1 MSDVGGPAA
10 FDVSVVTAFR
20 DDPRFVSQC
29 ATTVGHAAST
39 RHDYKLEKQ
48 YPHRTPGVKL
58 WPLVVEDGG
67 RWHPSVP
74 GLIRKLAREY
84 VSRTAGLGT
93 DAVSV
98 IVDRW
103 ASRLSA
109 ILIRGNG
116 AAVRALGLSPC
127 EPPLAYEGGPG
138 LACCI
143 PEGDCAYELLV
154 P

>member
-1 MSDVGGPAA
+1 M
-10 FDVSVVTAFR
+10 
-20 DDPRFVSQC
+20 PR
-29 ATTVGHAAST
+29 AGN
-39 RHDYKLEKQ
+39 
-48 YPHRTPGVKL
+48 
-58 WPLVVEDGG
+58 VVELLPPFPTDDKTA
-67 RWHPSVP
+67 V
-74 GLIRKLAREY
+74 KD
-84 VSRTAGLGT
+84 RTAGLGT

-116 AAVRALGLSPC
+116 AAVRAHGLSPC

-154 P
+154 S